1 MEIKIDF
8 TRSAQDNANSYYQ
21 KAKRLAHKREG
32 AEKALKELGK
42 RLKGEKEMPQEV
54 EKRKIMKLEKKEWY
68 EKFHWFFTSNGM
80 LAIGG
85 RDAHQ
90 NEILFSKYFDE
101 NDLFFHADVFGA
113 SVVIL
118 KDGTN
123 AQEDVKQE
131 VAQFA
136 ASYSRAWQNM
146 LKSVDVYALRKAQVS
161 KSTSKGSLGT
171 GSFLMKGEREWYRN
185 TTLALVAFVRG
196 GKFNMVPRITFEE
209 LGQKGINVII
219 MQGEHK
225 KSDIAKQ
232 ISKELNYNDTDT
244 IMRQLPVGGIS
255 INKNE

>member
-21 KAKRLAHKREG
+21 KAKRLAHKKEG
-32 AEKALKELGK
+32 AEKALKELEK
-42 RLKGEKEMPQEV
+42 RLKEEKEKPQEV

-68 EKFHWFFTSNGM
+68 EKFHWFFASNGM

-90 NEILFSKYFDE
+90 NEILFSKHFNE
-101 NDLFFHADVFGA
+101 KDLFFHADVFGA
-113 SVVIL
+113 PVVIL

-123 AQEDVKQE
+123 AQEGVKQE

-136 ASYSRAWQNM
+136 ASYSRAWQNL
-146 LKSVDVYALRKAQVS
+146 LKSVDVYALRKEQVS

-185 TTLALVAFVRG
+185 TVLALVAFLKE
-196 GKFNMVPRITFEE
+196 GKLNVVPRLTFER
-209 LGQKGINVII
+209 LSQKGACVII
-219 MQGEHK
+219 LQGERK
-225 KSDIAKQ
+225 KSDIAKE
-232 ISKELNYNDTDT
+232 ISKELNYDDIDT
-244 IMRQLPVGGIS
+244 IMRQLPVGGLS
-255 INKNE
+255 INRNT